1 MKRSIILLLLI
12 FANLSSSC
20 GDSSKET
27 STEDK
32 NKADDD
38 HIILSDQQ
46 FKSAQLQL
54 GTPEFKKFSE
64 QFEVTGVIDVPPK
77 NRASVTAYFDGY
89 VTQTELLVGDEVKKG
104 DVLVKLKHPNFIKIQ
119 QNYVEALSNL
129 DYQKSEFDRKQKLYE
144 DQVIAQ
150 KVFQSTKNQF
160 LNAKAQLAS
169 AKEQIKLMNLSPK
182 QVAQGNFTSEIHI
195 LAPISG
201 KVSKLNVAQ
210 GKFIAKSDMIMEILD
225 VDHVHLELDVFEK
238 DLLKIHKGDTL
249 SFSIPEVSNQSFK
262 AYVRLIGAEIS
273 PNRRVRVHAHPI
285 NENVNFKVGMF
296 VNATFKTDEK
306 KLIALPEAAFTNLD
320 NQTFILQLDKKATHN
335 YQFSKLNVES
345 SAPQN
350 GYKPIL
356 NADKIN
362 LEAQY
367 LTNGVFDLITNSG
380 GGHSH

>member
-12 FANLSSSC
+12 FANLNSSC
-20 GDSSKET
+20 GDSSET

-32 NKADDD
+32 NKADAG

-46 FKSAQLQL
+46 FKSAELQL

-64 QFEVTGVIDVPPK
+64 HFEVTGVIDVPPK

-129 DYQKSEFDRKQKLYE
+129 DYLKSEFDRKQSLYE
-144 DQVIAQ
+144 DDVIAQ

-169 AKEQIKLMNLSPK
+169 AKEQIKLMNLSPA
-182 QVAQGNFTSEIHI
+182 QVAQGNFTSEINI

-249 SFSIPEVSNQSFK
+249 SFSLPEVSNQKFE

-273 PNRRVRVHAHPI
+273 QNRRVRVHAHPV
-285 NENVNFKVGMF
+285 NENVKFKVGMF
-296 VNATFKTDEK
+296 VNAIFKTDEEK
-306 KLIALPEAAFTNLD
+306 IIALPEEAFTSLD
-320 NQTFILQLDKKATHN
+320 DQTFILQLDEKTSN
-335 YQFSKLNVES
+335 TYQFSKLKIKS
-345 SAPQN
+345 SVPQN

-356 NADKIN
+356 NADELN
-362 LEAQY
+362 LKAQY
-367 LTNGVFDLITNSG
+367 LTKGVFDLITNSG

>member
-12 FANLSSSC
+12 FATLNSSC
-20 GDSSKET
+20 GDSTET

-32 NKADDD
+32 NKSDAG

-46 FKSAQLQL
+46 FKSAELRL

-64 QFEVTGVIDVPPK
+64 QFEVTGIIDVPPK

-119 QNYVEALSNL
+119 QNYVEALSNVNYL
-129 DYQKSEFDRKQKLYE
+129 KSEFDRKQSLYE

-150 KVFQSTKNQF
+150 KIFQSTKNQF

-169 AKEQIKLMNLSPK
+169 AKEQLKLMNLSPI
-182 QVAQGNFTSEIHI
+182 QIAQGNFTSEINI

-201 KVSKLNVAQ
+201 KISKLNVAQ

-238 DLLKIHKGDTL
+238 DLLSINKGDTL
-249 SFSIPEVSNQSFK
+249 SFTIPEVSHQKFE

-273 PNRRVRVHAHPI
+273 QNRRVRVHAHPI

-296 VNATFKTDEK
+296 VNASFKTNEK
-306 KLIALPEAAFTNLD
+306 KIIALPEEAFTSLD
-320 NQTFILQLDKKATHN
+320 DQTFILQLDETTSN
-335 YQFSKLNVES
+335 TYQFSKLKVDS
-345 SAPQN
+345 FAPQN
-350 GYKPIL
+350 GFKPIL
-356 NADKIN
+356 NANELDLK
-362 LEAQY
+362 AQY
-367 LTNGVFDLITNSG
+367 LTKGVFDLITNSG

>member
-12 FANLSSSC
+12 FATLNSSC
-20 GDSSKET
+20 GDSTET

-32 NKADDD
+32 NKSDAG

-46 FKSAQLQL
+46 FKSAELRL

-64 QFEVTGVIDVPPK
+64 QFEVTGIIDVPPK

-119 QNYVEALSNL
+119 QNYVEALSNVNYL
-129 DYQKSEFDRKQKLYE
+129 KSEFDRKQSLYE

-169 AKEQIKLMNLSPK
+169 AKEQLKLMNLSPI
-182 QVAQGNFTSEIHI
+182 QIAQGNFTSEINI

-201 KVSKLNVAQ
+201 KISKLNVAQ

-238 DLLKIHKGDTL
+238 DLLSINKGDTL
-249 SFSIPEVSNQSFK
+249 SFTIPEVSHQKFE

-273 PNRRVRVHAHPI
+273 QNRRVRVHAHPI

-296 VNATFKTDEK
+296 VNASFKTNEK
-306 KLIALPEAAFTNLD
+306 KIIALPEEAFTSLD
-320 NQTFILQLDKKATHN
+320 DQTFILQLDETTSN
-335 YQFSKLNVES
+335 TYQFSKLKVDS
-345 SAPQN
+345 FAPQN
-350 GYKPIL
+350 GFKPIL
-356 NADKIN
+356 NANELDLK
-362 LEAQY
+362 AQY
-367 LTNGVFDLITNSG
+367 LTKGVFDLITNSG

>member
-1 MKRSIILLLLI
+1 MKPSIILLLLI
-12 FANLSSSC
+12 FANLNSSC
-20 GDSSKET
+20 GDSSET

-32 NKADDD
+32 NKSDAG
-38 HIILSDQQ
+38 HITLSHQQ
-46 FKSAQLQL
+46 FKSAELQL

-64 QFEVTGVIDVPPK
+64 QFEVTGIIDVPPK

-129 DYQKSEFDRKQKLYE
+129 EYLKSEFDRKQSLYE
-144 DQVIAQ
+144 DDVIAQ

-169 AKEQIKLMNLSPK
+169 AKEQIKLMNLSPA
-182 QVAQGNFTSEIHI
+182 QVAQGNFTSEINI

-225 VDHVHLELDVFEK
+225 VDHVHLELEVFEK
-238 DLLKIHKGDTL
+238 DLLNINKGDTL
-249 SFSIPEVSNQSFK
+249 SFMIPEVTNQKFE

-273 PNRRVRVHAHPI
+273 QNRRVRVHAHPI

-296 VNATFKTDEK
+296 VNASLKTNEK
-306 KLIALPEAAFTNLD
+306 KIIALPEEAFTSLD
-320 NQTFILQLDKKATHN
+320 DQTFILQLDEKTSN
-335 YQFSKLNVES
+335 TYQFSKLKIKS
-345 SAPQN
+345 SVPQN

-356 NADKIN
+356 NADELN
-362 LEAQY
+362 LKAQY
-367 LTNGVFDLITNSG
+367 LTKGVFDLITNSG

>member
-12 FANLSSSC
+12 FATLNSSC
-20 GDSSKET
+20 GDSTET

-32 NKADDD
+32 NKSDAG

-46 FKSAQLQL
+46 FKSAELRL

-64 QFEVTGVIDVPPK
+64 QFEVTGIIDVPPK

-119 QNYVEALSNL
+119 QNYVEALSNVNYL
-129 DYQKSEFDRKQKLYE
+129 KSEFDRKQSLYE

-169 AKEQIKLMNLSPK
+169 AKEQLKLMNLSPI
-182 QVAQGNFTSEIHI
+182 QIAQGNFTSEINI

-201 KVSKLNVAQ
+201 KISKLNVAQ

-238 DLLKIHKGDTL
+238 DLLSINKGDTL
-249 SFSIPEVSNQSFK
+249 SFTIPEVSHQKFE

-273 PNRRVRVHAHPI
+273 QNRRVRVHAHPI

-296 VNATFKTDEK
+296 VNASFKTNEK
-306 KLIALPEAAFTNLD
+306 KIIALPEEAFTSLD
-320 NQTFILQLDKKATHN
+320 DQTFILQLDEKTSN
-335 YQFSKLNVES
+335 TYQFSKLKVDS
-345 SAPQN
+345 FAPQN
-350 GYKPIL
+350 GFKPIL
-356 NADKIN
+356 NANELDLK
-362 LEAQY
+362 AQY
-367 LTNGVFDLITNSG
+367 LTKGVFDLITNSG